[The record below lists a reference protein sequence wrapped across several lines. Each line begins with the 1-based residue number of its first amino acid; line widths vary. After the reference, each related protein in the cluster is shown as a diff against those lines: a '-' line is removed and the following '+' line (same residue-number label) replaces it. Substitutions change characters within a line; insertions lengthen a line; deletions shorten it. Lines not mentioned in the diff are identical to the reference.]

1 MIKLFI
7 LVVQVAR
14 MIGRRLE
21 RQGLLE
27 EAVRRA
33 ELDADEQADK
43 MLIKAV
49 SARNAVSDD
58 ADSMRDDPRNLD
70 NAKGQ
75 S

>member
-7 LVVQVAR
+7 LVVQVLR
-14 MIGRRLE
+14 MIGRWLE
-21 RQGLLE
+21 RRGLLK

-33 ELDADEQADK
+33 ELDIDEQTDK
-43 MLIKAV
+43 MLNKAV
-49 SARNAVSDD
+49 SARGAVSDD
-58 ADSMRDDPRNLD
+58 PDSMRDDPRNLD